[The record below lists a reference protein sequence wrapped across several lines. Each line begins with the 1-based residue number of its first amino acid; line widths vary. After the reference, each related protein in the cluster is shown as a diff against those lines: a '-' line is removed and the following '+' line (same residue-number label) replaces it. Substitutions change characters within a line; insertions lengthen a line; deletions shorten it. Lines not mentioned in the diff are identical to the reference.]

1 MAEDVKTIP
10 FAGGRF
16 ELVQGD
22 DVRAADLAA
31 CRVTLRRVPGGEVTV
46 LHAADLAAGPS
57 PLDNDD
63 GQEPLDL
70 RVLVEELL
78 DRGFSDAWVEAIAT
92 FTFRHGL
99 LRTP

>member
-1 MAEDVKTIP
+1 MAEGVKTIP

-31 CRVTLRRVPGGEVTV
+31 CRLTLRRVPGGEVTV
-46 LHAADLAAGPS
+46 LHAADLTAGPS
-57 PLDNDD
+57 RRNDD
-63 GQEPLDL
+63 DREPLDL